1 MLHSVIHNT
10 RRRGILGALLGALA
24 PYAFWAYENG
34 GAFGGDSNL
43 IVFVCMVSAF
53 FAVLGYGIFH
63 GGFGRTKTFPSR
75 GSAGIDLEEL
85 DRSNQSGAYEWMRE
99 SHNRNYHEMNR

>member
-1 MLHSVIHNT
+1 MLYSVIHNA
-10 RRRGILGALLGALA
+10 RRRGVLGAFLGALA

-34 GAFGGDSNL
+34 VALAVDSNL

-63 GGFGRTKTFPSR
+63 GGFGRKSVFPSMKKT
-75 GSAGIDLEEL
+75 GIDLEEM
-85 DRSNQSGAYEWMRE
+85 DQTNQSGQFAWMRDVR
-99 SHNRNYHEMNR
+99 SRHR